1 MSLWL
6 SLGPQHPAAHGV
18 LCLWLYLTAE
28 VITGTNMVIGYLH
41 RGTERLME
49 YKGYTSCVA
58 YMDRLDY
65 VSVLINEHLWVLS
78 LESVSSVSVD
88 HAARCSRVVLLEL
101 TRIINM
107 LLAVPCHVM
116 DIGCMTP
123 MLACFEDRDRLYNL
137 MELLV
142 GVRYH
147 GAFLM
152 VGSCISMTSSLWS
165 MVTGLLYAVLV
176 NLDTLLLWVVG
187 SHVTFLRLRHLSAIS
202 THHAASLACSGVLL
216 RSTGLPYDLRY
227 LIGYETYRLVHWEV
241 LCGSSGDLYDRTLLR
256 LVDVLVS
263 VGLIVSLGHLTPAT
277 SRALVQNIDSV
288 IVTYLS
294 LWVYLTSCLAFASCE
309 SPKGEYLVLCVISG
323 VGSNVRCRV
332 RTPDFFHLA
341 MMVTLGLGLSDVV
354 SIIGSLDVV
363 FGSVSR

>member
-1 MSLWL
+1 M

-18 LCLWLYLTAE
+18 LCLWLYVTAE
-28 VITGTNMVIGYLH
+28 VITGSNMIIGYLH

-78 LESVSSVSVD
+78 LEACSAVSVD
-88 HAARCSRVVLLEL
+88 HASRAARVVLLEL

-116 DIGCMTP
+116 DIGAMTP
-123 MLACFEDRDRLYNL
+123 MLACFEDRDRLYNV

-152 VGSCISMTSSLWS
+152 VGSSLGMTQSLWS
-165 MVTGLLYAVLV
+165 LVHGLLYAILV
-176 NLDTLLLWVVG
+176 NLDTLLLWIIG
-187 SHVTFLRLRHLSAIS
+187 SHVTFLRLRYLSMLSAS
-202 THHAASLACSGVLL
+202 HGMALACSGVIM
-216 RSTGLPYDLRY
+216 RSLGIPYDLRY
-227 LIGYETYRLVHWEV
+227 IVGYEVYRLVHWEV
-241 LCGSSGDLYDRTLLR
+241 LCGHTGDLYDRTVLR

-263 VGLIVSLGHLTPAT
+263 VGLVVALGHCTPAT
-277 SRALVQNIDSV
+277 SRQLVASIESV

-294 LWVYLTSCLAFASCE
+294 LWVYLSACLAFACCE
-309 SPKGEYLVLCVISG
+309 SPKGEYLVMCVVSG

-332 RTPDFFHLA
+332 RTPDYYHLA
-341 MMVTLGLGLSDVV
+341 LMTSLGLGLSDVV
-354 SIIGSLDVV
+354 SVIGSLDVV